1 MTMIKQGCFEK
12 DWILKQKQQ
21 LGRVDPGILE
31 KAIHALALLG
41 HLAESGLPFVFKGGT
56 SLLLHLDPIRRL
68 SIDIDIVCAA
78 SAEQLDATLE
88 HIGALPP
95 FKRFEESQRGERGLP
110 RRRHFKFF
118 YDSPIN
124 GGRELFILLDVVE
137 EANCV
142 VEVVEKSIITPFIEV
157 ERDVRVIVPTVEALL
172 GDKLTAFAPRTTG
185 VPFEPANGRDCD
197 TMQVVKQMYDVAELF
212 GAINDLPAVAHA
224 YDAMQ
229 ALEAGYREHAFTR
242 EATLRDTR
250 DACVTLSKHKLRGV
264 PEHPDAMLLLDGVRR
279 LTSHLVQP
287 HFNID
292 DAKVAAGKVGLL
304 TILLL
309 KGRAD
314 VDLAGLRFD
323 PASAAQALA
332 DAQIA
337 GDWERLNRLKAVNL
351 EAFFYWH
358 RAYEFECDT

>member
-1 MTMIKQGCFEK
+1 MIKQECFEK
-12 DWILKQKQQ
+12 DWILEQKQR
-21 LGRVDPGILE
+21 LGRVNPDILE
-31 KAIHALALLG
+31 TAIHALALLG

-68 SIDIDIVCAA
+68 SIDIDIVCSA
-78 SAEQLDATLE
+78 SAGQLEATLQ
-88 HIGALPP
+88 HIATLPP
-95 FKRFEESQRGERGLP
+95 FTRFEESQRGERGLP

-118 YDSPIN
+118 YNSSIN
-124 GGRELFILLDVVE
+124 GGREFPILLDVVE

-142 VEVVEKSIITPFIEV
+142 VEVVEKSIIVPFIEV
-157 ERDVRVIVPTVEALL
+157 ERDVHVTVPTVEALL
-172 GDKLTAFAPRTTG
+172 GDKLTAFAPHTTG
-185 VPFEPANGRDCD
+185 VPFEPANDKLCD
-197 TMQVVKQMYDVAELF
+197 SMQVVKQMYDVAELF
-212 GAINDLPAVAHA
+212 GAINDLPAVARA

-242 EATLRDTR
+242 EETLRDTR
-250 DACVTLSKHKLRGV
+250 DACLVLGKHGLKRV
-264 PEHPDAMLLLDGVRR
+264 PEHPDAALLLDGVRR

-304 TILLL
+304 TTLLL
-309 KGRAD
+309 KSRTD
-314 VDLAGLRFD
+314 IDLAGLRFD

-337 GDWERLNRLKAVNL
+337 GDWERLNRLKGANL

-358 RAYEFECDT
+358 RAYEFERDG

>member
-1 MTMIKQGCFEK
+1 MIKQGCFEK

-56 SLLLHLDPIRRL
+56 SLLLHLNPIRRL

-78 SAEQLDATLE
+78 SAATLDATLA
-88 HIGALPP
+88 HIASLPP

-118 YDSPIN
+118 YDSPIS

-142 VEVVEKSIITPFIEV
+142 VEVIEKSIITPFIEV
-157 ERDVRVIVPTVEALL
+157 DRDVRVTVPTVEALL
-172 GDKLTAFAPRTTG
+172 GDKLTAFAPHTTG
-185 VPFEPANGRDCD
+185 VPFEPDGRACD
-197 TMQVVKQMYDVAELF
+197 TMQVVKQLFDVAELF
-212 GAINDLPAVAHA
+212 GAISDLPAVARA
-224 YDAMQ
+224 YDATQ

-250 DACVTLSKHKLRGV
+250 DACVTLSKHKLKGV
-264 PEHPDAMLLLDGVRR
+264 PEHPDAMKLSDGVRR

-304 TILLL
+304 TTVLL
-309 KGRAD
+309 KGCTD
-314 VDLAGLRFD
+314 IDLASLRYD
-323 PASAAQALA
+323 PATAAQALG
-332 DAQIA
+332 DAQIV
-337 GDWERLNRLKAVNL
+337 GEWERLNRLKGVNL

-358 RAYEFECDT
+358 KAHEIESG